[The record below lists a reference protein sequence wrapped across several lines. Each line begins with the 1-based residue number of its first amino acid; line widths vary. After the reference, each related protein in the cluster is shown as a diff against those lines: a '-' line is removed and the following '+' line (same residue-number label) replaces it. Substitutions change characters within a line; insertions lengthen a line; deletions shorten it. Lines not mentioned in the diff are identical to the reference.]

1 MDEARV
7 KARLERATR
16 VPGPGAYDVK
26 RPASTGREI
35 AGSYAFKSK
44 TERKPDE
51 TLKEV
56 GDPGLYNPYEG
67 ASLAAN
73 MSKSFNKSQQS
84 GSGNFGTRTKRAELS
99 VPNDAPGPGT
109 YDAKEPA
116 KPEAK
121 QGSAFAS
128 QTKRGAYVRKEVT
141 PGAGEYDPA
150 TNTRKITGGDS
161 MFKNKDDR
169 FKKNIELEQQ
179 AHVGP
184 GSYAQGQMTIK
195 SEVGKT
201 ASKLGAA
208 FNTTAKKEWDMSAG
222 AGDTPGPGS
231 YNASRPSGDGVAL
244 AGSSAFKSKTE
255 RKPDETLKEVGDPG
269 LYNPYE
275 GASLAANMSKS
286 FNKSQQSGSGNFG
299 TRTKRAELSVP
310 NDAPGPGTYDAKEP
324 AKPEA
329 KQGSA
334 FASQTKRGAYVRK
347 EVTPGAGEYDPKAA
361 ADKVAGGDSMFKN
374 KDMRFKKS
382 AELEQ
387 QAHVGPGSYQQTDF
401 TVEKN
406 YNSNVG
412 KISSAFASTV
422 LRDSFL

>member
-1 MDEARV
+1 MSAGAGD
-7 KARLERATR
+7 T
-16 VPGPGAYDVK
+16 PGPGSYN
-26 RPASTGREI
+26 ASRQSGDGVAL
-35 AGSYAFKSK
+35 AGSAAFKSK

-56 GDPGLYNPYEG
+56 GDPGLYNPFE
-67 ASLAAN
+67 
-73 MSKSFNKSQQS
+73 
-84 GSGNFGTRTKRAELS
+84 
-99 VPNDAPGPGT
+99 
-109 YDAKEPA
+109 
-116 KPEAK
+116 
-121 QGSAFAS
+121 
-128 QTKRGAYVRKEVT
+128 
-141 PGAGEYDPA
+141 
-150 TNTRKITGGDS
+150 
-161 MFKNKDDR
+161 
-169 FKKNIELEQQ
+169 
-179 AHVGP
+179 
-184 GSYAQGQMTIK
+184 
-195 SEVGKT
+195 
-201 ASKLGAA
+201 
-208 FNTTAKKEWDMSAG
+208 
-222 AGDTPGPGS
+222 
-231 YNASRPSGDGVAL
+231 
-244 AGSSAFKSKTE
+244 GSSLS
-255 RKPDETLKEVGDPG
+255 
-269 LYNPYE
+269 
-275 GASLAANMSKS
+275 ANMSKS

-387 QAHVGPGSYQQTDF
+387 QAHVGPGSYTQTDF

-412 KISSAFASTV
+412 KVSSAFASTV